1 MSELTDL
8 IKHQEGL
15 TDCGAVAP
23 ERSGPFFN
31 TSSYNTRVDYIWA
44 SPAFIQAW
52 SPSHYSTV
60 EMMNV
65 AGKRDL
71 SDHNLIMCEFMP
83 QTAHPL
89 GVGLCTLSSGA
100 AAAAEA
106 AADADAEVICSQ
118 PPLVDDYPPHTL
130 YGIPLEVAAARSDPE
145 GLVPSPV
152 RKCIAYLIDNQL
164 LGTEGLTRSPGS
176 NTQKKMFIQEFDSD
190 YNFDFPPGVSGL
202 TIASV
207 LLAFFMQLKNAD
219 GEPHTQELRL
229 ICMCCA

>member
-1 MSELTDL
+1 
-8 IKHQEGL
+8 
-15 TDCGAVAP
+15 
-23 ERSGPFFN
+23 
-31 TSSYNTRVDYIWA
+31 
-44 SPAFIQAW
+44 
-52 SPSHYSTV
+52 
-60 EMMNV
+60 MNV

-164 LGTEGLTRSPGS
+164 LGTEGLTRSTGS
-176 NTQKKMFIQEFDSD
+176 KVQISKFIEAFNSD
-190 YNFDFPPGVSGL
+190 YHFDFPPGVDGL

-207 LLAFFMQLKNAD
+207 LLAFLMQLKNAD
-219 GEPHTQELRL
+219 GETLAPALGIL